1 MTFGKVFLTFV
12 FAAALLLSLP
22 SKAGAQITLNVDPV
36 FQGRFN
42 FQKWLDVVIVGEMGK
57 HVLLPNIATLNIRIN
72 TEDTYDRALCANTIL
87 IPQNSFIGDSEAV
100 SSPFGRAL
108 THETR
113 HLRPCG
119 GLIEGFLA
127 ESLADSA
134 ASTTMWFG
142 RQTHPEW
149 VEYSAIPM
157 SGLER
162 NAKAMASGGAK
173 SFYDGASYSPGA
185 GVLEKL
191 SGGNYRPLDTM
202 LEANLPRLGNFTEN
216 LNLLDRVFP
225 PFAGKLPSVWVN
237 STPTTFFNG
246 PDGTFFSFNAI
257 CASGIKDAQG
267 NQIFL
272 GSVPV
277 YSDKC
282 ATYVFGV
289 VQRAN
294 GVNNLRSDG
303 NIKVEIRNDD
313 EQVVSSTFPTLFGP
327 NFRGKPNGLY
337 KARGCWA
344 PDGAS
349 DCNLDDPA
357 LGDTTWVTV
366 INGIDNWW
374 EDYVFILANGPEW
387 GQFLPATLRLA
398 SADPQ
403 VSATWFHHVLAVK
416 LNGSRN
422 PFTVTDGNITRK
434 FQGSYASSFEPW
446 ADRHQ
451 PYLYTA
457 TNGASFASG
466 SMAARGSIY
475 TLWGWGMSHD
485 NPANAPS
492 LPLPASL
499 NAAKVVVTS
508 GGVDYTCPTFYNS
521 QRQVNFQLAV
531 EAPLGSAQLSLVMG
545 STRSNARP
553 IEVMNTDPGVFQ
565 IFDGSGSGAVIFQ
578 DGGLVTASRP
588 AQAGDILS
596 VFATGL
602 GPTNPPQPPS
612 GQAAGVGTLYQTSS
626 PVTVTVAS
634 RNAEVLFSGLAP
646 TFVGLYQINIRV
658 PAGLGS
664 GPQPLTVSVG
674 ASTSAKVMLAT
685 R

>member
-1 MTFGKVFLTFV
+1 MTFGKVFSTFLLAV
-12 FAAALLLSLP
+12 ALLSLP
-22 SKAGAQITLNVDPV
+22 SKAAAQIINVQVDPV

-42 FQKWLDVVIVGEMGK
+42 FQKWLDQVANGEMSK
-57 HVLLPNIATLNIRIN
+57 HVLLANIPTLKVKANPDPNDNKVRAFCP
-72 TEDTYDRALCANTIL
+72 DTVL
-87 IPQNSFIGDSEAV
+87 IQPNSFIGDPDAV
-100 SSPFGRAL
+100 SSPFGRMLA
-108 THETR
+108 HETR

-119 GLIEGFLA
+119 VEGFLA

-149 VEYSAIPM
+149 VGYSAIPM

-191 SGGNYRPLDTM
+191 SGGDYRPLDTM

-216 LNLLDRVFP
+216 LNLLDQVFP

-257 CASGIKDAQG
+257 CASGIKDTQG
-267 NQIFL
+267 NQTFL

-277 YSDKC
+277 YSDNC

-313 EQVVSSTFPTLFGP
+313 EQVVSNTFPTLFGP
-327 NFRGKPNGLY
+327 YFRSKPNGLY

-374 EDYVFILANGPEW
+374 EDYFFILANGPEW

-398 SADPQ
+398 SADPG
-403 VSATWFHHVLAVK
+403 VSATWSHHVLAVK

-446 ADRHQ
+446 TDRHQ

-466 SMAARGSIY
+466 PMARGSIY

-485 NPANAPS
+485 NPANAVS

-499 NAAKVVVTS
+499 NATKVVVTS

-565 IFDGSGSGAVIFQ
+565 IFDGAGSGAVIFQ

-588 AQAGDILS
+588 AQTGDILS

-602 GPTNPPQPPS
+602 GPTKPPQPPS

-626 PVTVTVAS
+626 PVTVNVAGRS
-634 RNAEVLFSGLAP
+634 AEVLFSGLAP
-646 TFVGLYQINIRV
+646 TFVGLYQVNVRV

-664 GPQPLTVSVG
+664 GLQPLTVSVG